1 MDKLKAPYDFL
12 SNPWIIENYTLLQD
26 IGIFHHI
33 DQLNKEIRD
42 YKSLLS
48 GAVDIFNRTSIG
60 DIMDAAVWQISDHFL
75 PSFIMFLWKP
85 LQNRDDITVK
95 GYRNYKEVDLPVKID
110 TITPFEK
117 FFHQHPK
124 PIVYTLLMEQLKNTS
139 MAQALNEVHP
149 ELVAPIQ
156 GPSGLYGLILVGRK
170 MLEEDYTPE
179 ELDFLQHL
187 MSFVSNAIQNHL
199 HYEHSVRDFKT
210 GLFNH
215 GFFMTRLNE
224 EIARSKRI
232 NYTSSIIVID
242 VDNFKAFNDSYGH
255 LAGDRVLE
263 NIALVIKQNVRTED
277 IPSRF
282 GGEEFTI
289 LLPDADKNIAWR
301 VAERLRTS
309 VENIKVTWDPP
320 LPPVTISTG
329 IYVFNKDSNVSA
341 EDIVNRA
348 DEALYHSKRQG
359 RNCSTLWR
367 SGLLFKIE
375 HGGAAKNFNF

>member
-1 MDKLKAPYDFL
+1 MSNPEKPHAFL
-12 SNPWIIENYTLLQD
+12 SNPLVIKNYTLLRD
-26 IGIFHHI
+26 IGVFQYI
-33 DQLNKEIRD
+33 DELNKEIRD

-48 GAVDIFNRTSIG
+48 GAVDIFNRTSIS

-75 PSFIMFLWKP
+75 PSFIVFLWRP
-85 LQNRDDITVK
+85 LQNKEDVTIK
-95 GYRNYKEVDLPVKID
+95 GYRNYKEVNLPIKID
-110 TITPFEK
+110 TIAPFED

-124 PIVYTLLMEQLKNTS
+124 PIAYPLLVEQMETQVTK
-139 MAQALNEVHP
+139 ALDEVHP

-170 MLEEDYTPE
+170 VLNDDYTPE
-179 ELDFLQHL
+179 ELDFLQNL

-215 GFFMTRLNE
+215 GFFISRLNE
-224 EIARSKRI
+224 EISRSKRI

-242 VDNFKAFNDSYGH
+242 VDKFKDFNDMYGH

-263 NIALVIKQNVRTED
+263 NIALVIKQNVRAED

-301 VAERLRTS
+301 VAERLRTQ
-309 VENIKVTWDPP
+309 VANIKVTWEVP

-341 EDIVNRA
+341 DDIISRA
-348 DEALYHSKRQG
+348 DEALYHSKAQG
-359 RNCSTLWR
+359 RNCTTLWR

-375 HGGAAKNFNF
+375 HGTK

>member
-1 MDKLKAPYDFL
+1 MTKIDLPHAFL
-12 SNPWIIENYTLLQD
+12 SNPQVIKNYALLQE
-26 IGIFHHI
+26 IGVFQYI
-33 DQLNKEIRD
+33 DQLSKEIQA
-42 YKSLLS
+42 YKGLLS

-60 DIMDAAVWQISDHFL
+60 DIIDAAVWQISDHFM
-75 PSFIMFLWKP
+75 PSFIGFLWRP
-85 LQNRDDITVK
+85 LKNKEDVTIK
-95 GYRNYKEVDLPVKID
+95 GYRNYKETNLPIKIS
-110 TITPFEK
+110 TIAPFED

-124 PIVYTLLMEQLKNTS
+124 PIAYKLFAEQLGNAPVS
-139 MAQALNEVHP
+139 QALDEVQP
-149 ELVAPIQ
+149 ELIAPIQ
-156 GPSGLYGLILVGRK
+156 GPSGLYGLVLVGRK
-170 MLEEDYTPE
+170 MLADNYTSD

-187 MSFVSNAIQNHL
+187 VSFVSNAIQNHL
-199 HYEHSVRDFKT
+199 HYEYSVRDFKT

-215 GFFMTRLNE
+215 GFFITRLNE
-224 EIARSKRI
+224 EISRSKRI

-242 VDNFKAFNDSYGH
+242 VDKFKNFNDQYGH

-263 NIALVIKQNVRTED
+263 NIALVIRQSVRAED

-289 LLPDADKNIAWR
+289 LLPDADRNIAWR

-309 VENIKVTWDPP
+309 VSNIKVTWDPP

-341 EDIVNRA
+341 DDIINRA

-359 RNCSTLWR
+359 RNRSTLWQ

-375 HGGAAKNFNF
+375 HGIKETVPE

>member
-1 MDKLKAPYDFL
+1 MMDKLKVSRDFL
-12 SNPWIIENYTLLQD
+12 SSPRIIENYTLLQD

-95 GYRNYKEVDLPVKID
+95 GYRNYKEADLPVKID
-110 TITPFEK
+110 TISPFEN

-124 PIVYTLLMEQLKNTS
+124 PIAYTLLMEQLENVS
-139 MAQALNEVHP
+139 MAQALNEVQP

-179 ELDFLQHL
+179 ELNFLQHL

-301 VAERLRTS
+301 VAERLRAS
-309 VENIKVTWDPP
+309 VEDIKVTWDPP

-329 IYVFNKDSNVSA
+329 IYVFNKDSNVSPD
-341 EDIVNRA
+341 EIIHRA

-359 RNCSTLWR
+359 RNRTTLWR
-367 SGLLFKIE
+367 SGILFKIE
-375 HGGAAKNFNF
+375 HGIKDPAI

>member
-1 MDKLKAPYDFL
+1 MDKLKVPHDFL
-12 SNPWIIENYTLLQD
+12 SNPRIIENYTLLQD

-95 GYRNYKEVDLPVKID
+95 GYRNYKEVDLSIKIN
-110 TITPFEK
+110 TITPFER
-117 FFHQHPK
+117 FFQQHPK
-124 PIVYTLLMEQLKNTS
+124 PIAYTLLMEQLENAS
-139 MAQALNEVHP
+139 MAQALNEVQP

-170 MLEEDYTPE
+170 MLEEAYTPE
-179 ELDFLQHL
+179 ELDFFQHL

-242 VDNFKAFNDSYGH
+242 VDNFKDFNDSYGH

-263 NIALVIKQNVRTED
+263 NIALVIKQN
-277 IPSRF
+277 
-282 GGEEFTI
+282 
-289 LLPDADKNIAWR
+289 
-301 VAERLRTS
+301 
-309 VENIKVTWDPP
+309 
-320 LPPVTISTG
+320 
-329 IYVFNKDSNVSA
+329 
-341 EDIVNRA
+341 
-348 DEALYHSKRQG
+348 
-359 RNCSTLWR
+359 
-367 SGLLFKIE
+367 
-375 HGGAAKNFNF
+375 